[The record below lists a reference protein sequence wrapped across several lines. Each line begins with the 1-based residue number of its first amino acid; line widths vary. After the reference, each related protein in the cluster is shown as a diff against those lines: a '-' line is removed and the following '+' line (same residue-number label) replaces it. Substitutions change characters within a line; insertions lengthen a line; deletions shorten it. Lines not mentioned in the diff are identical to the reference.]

1 MKTVLLFPLDS
12 RIHVDNLEESSH
24 QKYNIH
30 QPDSFCIYGRLHCLL
45 DSPELDQEGKALFRL
60 GSDSK
65 NVPGMDYSF
74 GSSSR
79 NIHQVRILYFHHS
92 HSQVCM

>member
-1 MKTVLLFPLDS
+1 MKPVLLFPLGS
-12 RIHVDNLEESSH
+12 RIQVDNLEESSH

-30 QPDSFCIYGRLHCLL
+30 QLDNSYIYVHLGDLL
-45 DSPELDQEGKALFRL
+45 GSPESDQEDKAPFRL

-65 NVPGMDYSF
+65 NVQDMDYSL

-79 NIHQVRILYFHHS
+79 NTHQVRILYFHHS
-92 HSQVCM
+92 YSQVCM